1 MLTENQVHAFHRF
14 QNAIVALD
22 QTLNSVELDR
32 TALHQ
37 KIRSLQQIFQEEI
50 QPIQSEHYQTHS
62 VLVEINK
69 QMRLLGMDGMFLQTA
84 RQAGTIETRL
94 GQVRD
99 RIKFLTNYCS
109 AILGTE
115 PD

>member
-1 MLTENQVHAFHRF
+1 MLIENQVHTFQRF
-14 QNAIVALD
+14 QTEIESLD
-22 QTLNSVELDR
+22 QTLNTTELDR
-32 TALHQ
+32 AVLHQ

-50 QPIQSEHYQTHS
+50 QPIQSEDYQTHS

-84 RQAGTIETRL
+84 RQAETFETRL
-94 GQVRD
+94 EQVRD
-99 RIKFLTNYCS
+99 RVKRLVSYCS